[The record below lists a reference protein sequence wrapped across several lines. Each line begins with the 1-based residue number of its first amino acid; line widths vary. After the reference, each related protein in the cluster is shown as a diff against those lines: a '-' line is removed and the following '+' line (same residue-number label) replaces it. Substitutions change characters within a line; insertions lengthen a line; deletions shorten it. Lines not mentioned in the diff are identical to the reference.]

1 VTTGDGS
8 RPAVVVTGASTGIGE
23 ATALHLDRLGFRVY
37 AGVRREEAAARLRA
51 RATSML
57 RPVFLDVTDGD
68 SVGAAVEVVGGDT
81 GGAGLAGLVNNAG
94 VAVGGP
100 LEFLPLEAFRQQL
113 EVNVTGQLAVI
124 QAFLPLLRAGRGR
137 IVNISSIAG
146 LVAGTLLGP
155 YHASKFALEAL
166 SDSLRQELAP
176 WGLHVAVVEP
186 GAIATPIWAKSVAA
200 ADDPARALP
209 PLAYERY
216 GPAAAALRAWAARS
230 AVTGAPPETVAA
242 AVAHAL
248 TARRPKTRYLVGRDA
263 RLTALVARL
272 PDRWRDRLLRRL
284 GRGRGGPAAPGE

>member
-1 VTTGDGS
+1 MATGGGA

-23 ATALHLDRLGFRVY
+23 ATALHLDRLGFSVY
-37 AGVRREEAAARLRA
+37 AGVRREEAAARLRGRGSA
-51 RATSML
+51 RL
-57 RPVFLDVTDGD
+57 RPLFLDVTDGAAI
-68 SVGAAVEVVGGDT
+68 GAAVQVVGRAT
-81 GGAGLAGLVNNAG
+81 GEAGLAGLVNNAG

-100 LEFLPLEAFRQQL
+100 LEFLPLEAFRRQL
-113 EVNVTGQLAVI
+113 EVNVTGQLAVV

-137 IVNISSIAG
+137 IVNISSVGGLLAG
-146 LVAGTLLGP
+146 ALLGP

-186 GAIATPIWAKSVAA
+186 GTIATPIWAKSVAA
-200 ADDPARALP
+200 ADDPAGALP

-216 GPAAAALRAWAARS
+216 GPALAALRAWAARS
-230 AVTGAPPETVAA
+230 AASGAPPETVAA

-263 RLTALVARL
+263 RVVALGGPPAGPVAR
-272 PDRWRDRLLRRL
+272 PP
-284 GRGRGGPAAPGE
+284 PAAHAPGAG